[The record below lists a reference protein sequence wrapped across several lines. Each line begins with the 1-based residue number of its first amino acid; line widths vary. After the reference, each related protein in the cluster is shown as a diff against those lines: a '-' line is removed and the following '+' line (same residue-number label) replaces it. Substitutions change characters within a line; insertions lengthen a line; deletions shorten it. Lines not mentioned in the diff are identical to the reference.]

1 MNRNEF
7 RERFEQAKKEGNL
20 DIVDLIDQCL
30 ALDTPEM
37 KRQITMEEA
46 AELSIECSKMNRG
59 LGDRLGLLEEMADIY
74 ICLSYLC
81 TIHDVDYE
89 EICYAVRVKLL
100 RYLDKH
106 GPKGENKSET

>member
-1 MNRNEF
+1 MDRSLF

-81 TIHDVDYE
+81 IIHDVDYE

-100 RYLDKH
+100 RYLDEH